1 MKIAITKQQQNA
13 LLMFAVLVLS
23 ITVLFLFIYA
33 PKSAKLKKLRNEL
46 AMIEASL
53 NKIHAIIGEKEDL
66 GKGILRMRQEAG
78 VCEAKFIK
86 PREISALLQELAQ
99 EARSQDLE
107 VVSMQP
113 SEFFLSYGDK
123 GNTLSVDDQEC
134 NTINIEMNLVG
145 SYRSLI
151 EYMSIL
157 ETRPTQHLFINRF
170 NIERQATSDK
180 LKVHITVCSF
190 ALLNKKPQRQ

>member
-1 MKIAITKQQQNA
+1 MKIAITKQQRNA

-33 PKSAKLKKLRNEL
+33 PKSAKLKKLKNEL
-46 AMIEASL
+46 AMIEASM
-53 NKIHAIIGEKEDL
+53 NKVHAIIGEKEDL
-66 GKGILRMRQEAG
+66 GKGILRMRQEAD
-78 VCEAKFIK
+78 VYDAKFIK
-86 PREISALLQELAQ
+86 PKEISGLLQELAQ
-99 EARSQDLE
+99 EARLQNLE

-113 SEFFLSYGDK
+113 SEFFLSYSDK
-123 GNTLSVDDQEC
+123 GNTLSVDGQEC
-134 NTINIEMNLVG
+134 NIINIEMNLIG

-157 ETRPTQHLFINRF
+157 EAKPAQYLLINRF
-170 NIERQATSDK
+170 NIERQTTSDK

-190 ALLNKKPQRQ
+190 ALLDKKPQRR